1 MKKILEFYNSER
13 SHDFDEVKLRTQ
25 LKYFSANFPR
35 KETLILDD
43 IIKYFQDL
51 EPSSKNLLSEF
62 GKIIELILVLP
73 ATNATSERSF
83 SKLKLL
89 KTYLRSTMSQ
99 ARLNHYMMFS
109 VYKDMWIHWTYLP

>member
-1 MKKILEFYNSER
+1 M
-13 SHDFDEVKLRTQ
+13 
-25 LKYFSANFPR
+25 
-35 KETLILDD
+35 ILDD

-51 EPSSKNLLSEF
+51 EPCSKNLLSEV

-99 ARLNHYMMFS
+99 ASLNNYMMFS
-109 VYKDMWIHWTYLP
+109 VYKEHVDTLDLPALAKEFVL